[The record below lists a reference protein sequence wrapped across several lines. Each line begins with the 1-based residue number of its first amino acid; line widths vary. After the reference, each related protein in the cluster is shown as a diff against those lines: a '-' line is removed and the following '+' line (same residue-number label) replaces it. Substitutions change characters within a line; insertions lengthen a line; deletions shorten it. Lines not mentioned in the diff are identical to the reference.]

1 MSLTSPP
8 VTASGGDT
16 VQDIGGYRIH
26 TFTTVG
32 TSSLV
37 VTRGGPV
44 EVLVIAGGGGGAGN
58 SAQSH
63 PGGGGGA
70 GELIYNPSFVIS
82 GTVSVTVGAGGAGEV
97 ITPFTNS
104 LAGSNSSLGSLT
116 ANGGGRG
123 GHQNENGGAG
133 GSGGGGGRGFPPGGT
148 TGGASTR
155 TIGFGNAGGGSGS
168 DLATNS
174 ASAGGGGGAG
184 GPGRNSYD
192 SSKATEGGPGF
203 TYTIS
208 GSAITYAAGGS
219 GGSRSDSLNGVSG
232 AANTGSGGGGGGG
245 STGVYTSG
253 GSGGSGIV
261 IVRYPLGTLTAGPQ
275 PQIFLGPLLSY
286 PASTGTPPTSDG
298 TKISFARASS
308 QFLNY
313 GSQTF
318 DMTKGFCVTCKF
330 AFTST
335 VGNWE
340 RLIDFGSG
348 QGVDNILL
356 TRQSSNGVILFS
368 YRNGGTEYL
377 VFSTN
382 TVAQDQINTVTAI
395 YTHSPLAV
403 TIILN
408 GVTTTSTPAV
418 AASTPRTLSICYVGR
433 SHWSGDAY
441 LNGDIYSLN
450 IYNRVL
456 TSSELVGPV
465 APSPWSVMSGTPL
478 FSQISQSAASS
489 AVGAFSLR
497 AVNGVSTK
505 AVQVRPQ
512 GQFPATGFTSAVTN
526 PGGNQYNQTLNGYPF
541 GGAGVYTSNCSSWA
555 FFDGNIPG
563 PWKAFDY
570 NTGTWWENNYGADP
584 GYNLVG
590 ATGTSNAYSGAYT
603 TTVSGSSIGGEWIQL
618 GLPTS
623 IVLYSYSMYSRA
635 VFSNG
640 NRMPYQWVV
649 AGSNDGTTWTTVD
662 SQTGITWTGATQTFT
677 TSSVTAYLYFRLVV
691 RAIQTGGASGN
702 PVNIGQWTLNGT
714 PSSTTTD
721 FYADQ
726 RGNLL
731 TSPVIGQTMQGFLG
745 EATGYITKWY
755 DQSGAGNDVSQ
766 AVAANQPSITTGGA
780 IVFSGAQS
788 FSNTATTGGCLA
800 ASAGTKTKYSY
811 GAVWNPS
818 SLSGYQSVCEHNAS
832 TGITSK
838 RSSLLLNNTNLGFNG
853 QNNDIQGLIGG
864 LVTGTQYSTVARI
877 DNTDAGYAANGNKNV
892 RMRQNGVDYS
902 GATNSYAAL
911 DLDNYQFIIGK
922 KANVTGE
929 FFNGSMKSIMVFK
942 DVLSDADT
950 ALLQAWQQ
958 SI

>member
-1 MSLTSPP
+1 MI
-8 VTASGGDT
+8 ASGGDT

-44 EVLVIAGGGGGAGN
+44 EVLVIAGGGGGGGN

-123 GHQNENGGAG
+123 GHQNENGGSG

-168 DLATNS
+168 DLATNT

-184 GPGRNSYD
+184 GTGRNSYD

-245 STGVYTSG
+245 SSGSYTSG

-261 IVRYPLGTLTAGPQ
+261 IFRYPLGTLAAGPQ

-298 TKISFARASS
+298 TKVSFARGSS

-318 DMTKGFCVTCKF
+318 DMTRGFSVTCRF

-340 RLIDFGSG
+340 RLIDFANGTNS
-348 QGVDNILL
+348 DNILL
-356 TRQSSNGVILFS
+356 TRRGSAGDVLFS
-368 YRNGGTEYL
+368 YRNGGTEYS
-377 VFSTN
+377 VISTN

-395 YTHSPLAV
+395 YNPSPLAV

-418 AASTPRTLSICYVGR
+418 AATSPRTLSICYVGR

-441 LNGDIYSLN
+441 LNGNIYSLN
-450 IYNRVL
+450 IYNRAL

-465 APSPWSVMSGTPL
+465 APSPWSTISYKYPL
-478 FSQISQSAASS
+478 DTESTVIGAYSMRRLLSSYNGPMIKLRRQSDLALMDFVGDNFGNLSNVQTGQTVSSWIGGSS
-489 AVGAFSLR
+489 ANVM
-497 AVNGVSTK
+497 
-505 AVQVRPQ
+505 
-512 GQFPATGFTSAVTN
+512 
-526 PGGNQYNQTLNGYPF
+526 
-541 GGAGVYTSNCSSWA
+541 
-555 FFDGNIPG
+555 I
-563 PWKAFDY
+563 
-570 NTGTWWENNYGADP
+570 
-584 GYNLVG
+584 
-590 ATGTSNAYSGAYT
+590 
-603 TTVSGSSIGGEWIQL
+603 
-618 GLPTS
+618 
-623 IVLYSYSMYSRA
+623 
-635 VFSNG
+635 
-640 NRMPYQWVV
+640 
-649 AGSNDGTTWTTVD
+649 
-662 SQTGITWTGATQTFT
+662 
-677 TSSVTAYLYFRLVV
+677 
-691 RAIQTGGASGN
+691 
-702 PVNIGQWTLNGT
+702 
-714 PSSTTTD
+714 
-721 FYADQ
+721 
-726 RGNLL
+726 
-731 TSPVIGQTMQGFLG
+731 
-745 EATGYITKWY
+745 WY
-755 DQSGAGNDVSQ
+755 DQSSVANHAPYSTDTAYGLPPPFTLTDGIFFANQNFTTDTTYYYGLTFTTKKTIQACLCNFKLKSGKTNDQNWNSL
-766 AVAANQPSITTGGA
+766 VAAYND
-780 IVFSGAQS
+780 
-788 FSNTATTGGCLA
+788 N
-800 ASAGTKTKYSY
+800 AG
-811 GAVWNPS
+811 VR
-818 SLSGYQSVCEHNAS
+818 LSGNPGSLIIGDENDLLTYGCYTFFDGAYSS
-832 TGITSK
+832 RTS
-838 RSSLLLNNTNLGFNG
+838 NG
-853 QNNDIQGLIGG
+853 PFF
-864 LVTGTQYSTVARI
+864 
-877 DNTDAGYAANGNKNV
+877 
-892 RMRQNGVDYS
+892 
-902 GATNSYAAL
+902 TNSYDIYHKMFANRTVGQYNPAA
-911 DLDNYQFIIGK
+911 NYEMFYIGI
-922 KANVTGE
+922 ANPLYSLKNRSTYGYMNELVL
-929 FFNGSMKSIMVFK
+929 FNGSV
-942 DVLSDADT
+942 DPQN
-950 ALLQAWQQ
+950 ALKYLV
-958 SI
+958 

>member
-1 MSLTSPP
+1 
-8 VTASGGDT
+8 
-16 VQDIGGYRIH
+16 
-26 TFTTVG
+26 
-32 TSSLV
+32 

-44 EVLVIAGGGGGAGN
+44 EVLVVAGGGSGGVRHAGGGGAGGLIYN
-58 SAQSH
+58 SSFSVS
-63 PGGGGGA
+63 GTVTVTVGDGGA
-70 GELIYNPSFVIS
+70 GLAQ
-82 GTVSVTVGAGGAGEV
+82 GTV
-97 ITPFTNS
+97 TPGNS
-104 LAGSNSSLGSLT
+104 GSNSVFGSLT
-116 ANGGGRG
+116 AIGGGYG
-123 GHQNENGGAG
+123 NQGAGGAG
-133 GSGGGGGRGFPPGGT
+133 GSGGGVFSNNTVGAGTAGQGNKGAFGSTGPFTGENTYAGGGGGGAGAVGTAATSIDPVKGGAGGIGLQYSISGTHVYYAGGGGGGTATAFGTSPGGA
-148 TGGASTR
+148 GGL
-155 TIGFGNAGGGSGS
+155 GGGGAGGGSNSNTGI
-168 DLATNS
+168 AGTNGT
-174 ASAGGGGGAG
+174 GGGGGAG
-184 GPGRNSYD
+184 GFQ
-192 SSKATEGGPGF
+192 GG
-203 TYTIS
+203 TNYAS
-208 GSAITYAAGGS
+208 GK
-219 GGSRSDSLNGVSG
+219 
-232 AANTGSGGGGGGG
+232 
-245 STGVYTSG
+245 
-253 GSGGSGIV
+253 GGSGIV

-298 TKISFARASS
+298 TKVSFARGSS
-308 QFLNY
+308 QFLDF
-313 GSQTF
+313 GSETF

-330 AFTST
+330 AFTGSI
-335 VGNWE
+335 GNSE

-356 TRQSSNGVILFS
+356 TRYGGTGQLSFS

-408 GVTTTSTPAV
+408 GVTTTSTPAI
-418 AASTPRTLSICYVGR
+418 AASTPRTLTNCYVGR
-433 SHWSGDAY
+433 SHWAVDQY

-450 IYNRVL
+450 IYNRAL

-497 AVNGVSTK
+497 AVNGISTK

-512 GQFPATGFTSAVTN
+512 AQFPATGFTSAVTN
-526 PGGNQYNQTLNGYPF
+526 PGGNQYNQTLYGYPF
-541 GGAGVYTSNCSSWA
+541 GGAGTYTSNCSSWA
-555 FFDGNIPG
+555 PDGNPTR
-563 PWKAFDY
+563 PWNIFDY
-570 NTGTWWENNYGADP
+570 NTETWWENNYGADP

-635 VFSNG
+635 VYSNG

-649 AGSNDGTTWTTVD
+649 AGSNDGTTWATVD
-662 SQTGITWTGATQTFT
+662 SQTGITWTAATQSFT

-702 PVNIGQWTLNGT
+702 PVNIGQWTLYGT

-721 FYADQ
+721 FWADQ

-731 TSPVIGQTMQGFLG
+731 TVPVIGQTLQGFLG

-766 AVAANQPSITTGGA
+766 AVAASQPYITSSGT

-788 FSNTATTGGCLA
+788 FSNAASTGGCLA
-800 ASAGTKTKYSY
+800 ASAGTGTKYSY

-818 SLSGYQSVCEHNAS
+818 SLSGYQSICEHNAS
-832 TGITSK
+832 TGTTSK
-838 RSSLLLNNTNLGFNG
+838 RSSLLLNTTSLGFNG
-853 QNNDIQGLIGG
+853 QNNDIQGLIGS

-877 DNTDAGYAANGNKNV
+877 DNTGAGYIANGNKNV
-892 RMRQNGVDYS
+892 RMRQNGVDYA
-902 GATNSYAAL
+902 GATGDYASL
-911 DLDNYQFIIGK
+911 NLDNYQFIIGK
-922 KANVTGE
+922 KAYGSE

-950 ALLQAWQQ
+950 TILHAWQQ